1 MFANQNHRPDFADT
15 RAADAESVL
24 ALPGRNRFETLDAME
39 QLAQAD
45 AADSH
50 LLRLVMC
57 VSCATLTLPLVSS
70 LA

>member
-1 MFANQNHRPDFADT
+1 LG
-15 RAADAESVL
+15 AEYLL
-24 ALPGRNRFETLDAME
+24 ALPGMNRFDAQDAME

-57 VSCATLTLPLVSS
+57 VSCATLTLALVSS